1 MMLDTFSPERLKEC
15 SNGEV
20 GDSLEAGRIPY
31 FPDSPVPL
39 PSADDLAFLR
49 EELPGHLKGKNVSY
63 HPEADNV
70 RGLDTGT
77 ALYKKAYDVL
87 TTHSRNVT
95 EFYTD
100 AMPELFKGATIA
112 TSSFRPIQ
120 EKGRNL
126 SAHASNELI
135 HFDAKAYGAVN
146 GNRILRFFVNL
157 NPEEDRVWATRGNFP
172 DLFKIYADEAGLLK
186 RIRKTGLERTA
197 MNDVRT
203 ALLNG
208 ISKLGMPKAKM
219 LDNSPYDQT
228 MRDFHNFMKDTPAFQ
243 SSQEGRE
250 ELSFP
255 SYSAWTVFTDM
266 VSHACLSGQHAFIWT
281 AIVPLENCR
290 HPDMAPMNIMRNAA

>member
-1 MMLDTFSPERLKEC
+1 MLDEFSLNRLAQC
-15 SNGEV
+15 TQGEV

-31 FPDSPVPL
+31 FPESPVPL
-39 PSADDLAFLR
+39 PSDEDLAFLR
-49 EELPGHLKGKNVSY
+49 EELPKHLTGKNVSY
-63 HPEADNV
+63 HPEADTV
-70 RGLDTGT
+70 GGLEKGT
-77 ALYKKAYDVL
+77 PLYQKAYDVL
-87 TTHSRNVT
+87 TTHSNNVT
-95 EFYTD
+95 DFYTS

-157 NPEEDRVWATRGNFP
+157 NPVEDRVWATRGNFP
-172 DLFKIYADEAGLLK
+172 DLFGVYAEEAGLLN
-186 RIRKTGLERTA
+186 RIRKNNLEKSALDNLRTS
-197 MNDVRT
+197 
-203 ALLNG
+203 LLNG
-208 ISKLGMPKAKM
+208 IGSLGVPKARM

-243 SSQEGRE
+243 NNPEGRM
-250 ELSFP
+250 ELAFQP
-255 SYSAWTVFTDM
+255 GAAWTVFTDM

-290 HPDMAPMNIMRNAA
+290 HPDMAPMNIMKAAA